1 MTRFVQRR
9 GLIVSVALIL
19 AFAFGAVLFGSSS
32 HQVYA
37 QDQDVSFSVEG
48 KISELSSGKIT
59 VDSGGNMNF
68 EVRYDSKTEIQHKDG
83 TPANISEFRV
93 GMEIRAEGV
102 LTESGDVIA
111 KKIVLE
117 SGSKGSSG

>member
-1 MTRFVQRR
+1 MTRVAQRR
-9 GLIVSVALIL
+9 RLLVSVTLTL
-19 AFAFGAVLFGSSS
+19 AFAFGGVLFGNGV
-32 HQVYA
+32 QRAYA

-83 TPANISEFRV
+83 TPAKTSEFRV

-117 SGSKGSSG
+117 SESKGSSG